1 MNFSHYRP
9 RMLRLTGRTNDRDVL
24 VNTRP
29 DVFLHIFANIW
40 WIRFPLRYDMDMI
53 GFNMPLSLKLEIE
66 QGTLVNFKLQLYKSN
81 TLTLIITIYSISP
94 INIYDFCLVND
105 MNIMHFPQAF
115 SYMWYIKKMTTEDVK
130 LLEGLEIWLLLLLV
144 HQLLWLQECSIRK
157 NI

>member
-1 MNFSHYRP
+1 
-9 RMLRLTGRTNDRDVL
+9 
-24 VNTRP
+24 
-29 DVFLHIFANIW
+29 
-40 WIRFPLRYDMDMI
+40 MI

-115 SYMWYIKKMTTEDVK
+115 SYM
-130 LLEGLEIWLLLLLV
+130 
-144 HQLLWLQECSIRK
+144 
-157 NI
+157 

>member
-1 MNFSHYRP
+1 
-9 RMLRLTGRTNDRDVL
+9 MLRLTGRTNDRDVL

-94 INIYDFCLVND
+94 INIYDFCLVFFSSTIN
-105 MNIMHFPQAF
+105 NIQVLIH
-115 SYMWYIKKMTTEDVK
+115 
-130 LLEGLEIWLLLLLV
+130 LLIHHRNMQTHWIRLFTSILALDFDSIS
-144 HQLLWLQECSIRK
+144 LWDTSK
-157 NI
+157 